1 LPDKCRQIF
10 RMSRVE
16 GLKNDEIAGKFNIS
30 KRTVETQISKALK
43 TLRLELAPYLTI
55 FILWLAYV
63 FI

>member
-1 LPDKCRQIF
+1 
-10 RMSRVE
+10 MSRVE